1 MTGPPERRTLRYGRM
16 VADLVSLL
24 EPAHTAVVTMEMQRG
39 VVGDLASI
47 PELSDAAA
55 EQDLIT
61 NVAAVCATARRVGIR
76 VVHATVSWRA
86 DRAGTPLSTPLM
98 ASLARNPA
106 QILDGSQAAELVPE
120 LDRHPAD
127 LRSHRHHGLTPFTG
141 TDLDMLLRSLG
152 VRTVVAT
159 GVSLNI
165 GVLGLCL
172 SATDLGYRVVMPS
185 EAVCGTPAHFVAE
198 LLHHTIRPIA
208 TVTTVAAVLDAWE
221 SQLLGNP

>member
-1 MTGPPERRTLRYGRM
+1 MVPDLDTLL
-16 VADLVSLL
+16 D
-24 EPAHTAVVTMEMQRG
+24 PARTAVVTMEMQRG

-47 PELSDAAA
+47 PQLADAAA
-55 EQDLIT
+55 EQDLIA
-61 NVAAVCATARRVGIR
+61 NVAAVCASARGVGVR

-86 DRAGTPLSTPLM
+86 DRAGTSLSTPLI

-106 QILDGSQAAELVPE
+106 QILDGSGAAELVPE

-141 TDLDMLLRSLG
+141 TDLDVILRSLG
-152 VRTVVAT
+152 VETVVAT

-172 SATDLGYRVVMPS
+172 SASDLGYRVVIPT

-208 TVTTVAAVLDAWE
+208 RVTSVGAVLAAWE
-221 SQLLGNP
+221 SQLSGNA